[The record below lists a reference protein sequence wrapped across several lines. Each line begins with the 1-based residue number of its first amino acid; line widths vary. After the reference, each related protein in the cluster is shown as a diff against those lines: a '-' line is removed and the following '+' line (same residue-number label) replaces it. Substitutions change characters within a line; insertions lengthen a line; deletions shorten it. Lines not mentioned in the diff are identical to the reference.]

1 MSDPKFHRFPHS
13 GDRPGRFSGSDRAAM
28 IERLKKDAPALDKKR
43 DRQTSA
49 RSMMFAVLATVG
61 VMALFYLMN
70 LLDSV
75 GESPTDDHLHRVDTI
90 EAAPGERI
98 QALIDRI
105 EREAA
110 EAGEAYARELD
121 ALKELDA
128 QLRIDPWGEPEQRV
142 RADQRVDLNLLPGG
156 ESDFGTIE
164 DLIPP
169 AEIGVDGIDP

>member
-13 GDRPGRFSGSDRAAM
+13 GDRPGRFSGSDRAVR

-43 DRQTSA
+43 DHQTSA
-49 RSMMFAVLATVG
+49 RSMTFAVLAAVG

-75 GESPTDDHLHRVDTI
+75 GEPPAEDHLHRVDTI
-90 EAAPGERI
+90 EAAPEARI
-98 QALIDRI
+98 EALIDRI
-105 EREAA
+105 EREAV
-110 EAGEAYARELD
+110 EAGEAYARELE
-121 ALKELDA
+121 ALIEMDG
-128 QLRIDPWGEPEQRV
+128 QLQIDPWAEPDP
-142 RADQRVDLNLLPGG
+142 RAPADERLRLNFLPGA

-169 AEIGVDGIDP
+169 AELDVDGIDP